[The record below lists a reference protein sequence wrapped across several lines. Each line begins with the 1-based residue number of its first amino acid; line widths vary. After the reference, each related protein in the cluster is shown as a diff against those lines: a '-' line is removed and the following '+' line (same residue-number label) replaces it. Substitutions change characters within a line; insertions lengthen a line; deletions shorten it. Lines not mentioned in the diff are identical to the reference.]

1 VKKRRFSFTR
11 VLTRQPEKKGEAP
24 MKMEMTVAEVS
35 ELINEIRKQPESLF
49 QMIRA
54 NVQET
59 VGQYLSTLMDME
71 LSEFLGRD
79 RYERSEGEINHRN
92 GSYGR
97 KFTLKG
103 IGKVDL
109 RVLWDEDTIDRL
121 PLYVVIL
128 GG

>member
-1 VKKRRFSFTR
+1 
-11 VLTRQPEKKGEAP
+11 
-24 MKMEMTVAEVS
+24 MKMEVTVAEVS